1 MSHYSAIEISNLD
14 YKYPDGTQALHGVS
28 LKVAENETVGLLGHN
43 GAGKSTLILHLNG
56 IIIGGDVR
64 VFGTPVTKKSIRQV
78 RQRVGL
84 IFQNPDDQLFCPTVF
99 DDIAFGAR
107 QLGLSEKEV
116 IERVRHSVSEVGL
129 DESILKKNVF
139 HLSFGQKK
147 LVSIATV
154 TAMDARVLVFDE
166 PTAGLD
172 PRARKKIINLLR
184 SLGRTQIIA
193 SHDLDMLSQL
203 CDRVVLLSGGAVAAE
218 GKTSDI
224 LNDIPLLEKSGV
236 L

>member
-1 MSHYSAIEISNLD
+1 
-14 YKYPDGTQALHGVS
+14 
-28 LKVAENETVGLLGHN
+28 
-43 GAGKSTLILHLNG
+43 
-56 IIIGGDVR
+56 
-64 VFGTPVTKKSIRQV
+64 
-78 RQRVGL
+78 
-84 IFQNPDDQLFCPTVF
+84 
-99 DDIAFGAR
+99 
-107 QLGLSEKEV
+107 
-116 IERVRHSVSEVGL
+116 
-129 DESILKKNVF
+129 ESILKKNVF

-154 TAMDARVLVFDE
+154 TAMDARVLVFDQ

-172 PRARKKIINLLR
+172 PRARKKIISLLR

-193 SHDLDMLSQL
+193 SHDLDLLSQL

-224 LNDIPLLEKSGV
+224 LNDISLLEKSGV